1 VHPAGAAPSL
11 SKRSVPTDRIQVEP
25 NLVTQP
31 RSPWRRWAPILT
43 SVSIYAAIAL
53 FGWGSIW
60 SHGGSR
66 FAVQGGAD
74 PAVSMWFLTW
84 APYTLLHPHNPLF
97 SNYGNYPFG
106 VNMVLNT
113 AVLPLGYLLTPVTL
127 LAGPVAS
134 FNVLGM
140 VSPILAACSALA
152 LLRRFTTWYPAAF
165 VGGLLFGFSP
175 YVVAQATGHLNLE
188 FVALLPL
195 ILLVL
200 HDLVVSQ
207 RGRPVRKGFWLG
219 VLIIV
224 QFFISSELLF
234 DTLLLALAGVII
246 IAVLDGGKVR
256 SHVRFAAPGL
266 GTAALMVVVALAYP
280 VWFVLAG
287 PGHVVGPIQLSSQ
300 EYRADLLGSI
310 VPDSFERFAPSA
322 FTRAADKF
330 VHGYRIENGSYLG
343 LPLVAFLIAA
353 AIVLRRNRVVLV
365 AALLGGLAFVLSLG
379 STLEL
384 ANHDYVSVVLP
395 ETVLA
400 KLPLS
405 SNVIPARFSL
415 FVTLF
420 AALVLGVALER
431 LHAAGFWRWSKAE
444 VVAPLAL
451 GLGLLVPLVP
461 AWPMAAQATVIPY
474 FTSAAARAIPLN
486 SVALVYPFPDQ
497 FYARPQAWQAST
509 FLRFK
514 MPGGRFIVPEPGTK
528 IAGTSR
534 SSVTDSVL
542 RKLALG
548 RPPPRSPALRSEVD
562 DQLRAWHVRTV
573 LAAPEGADPARAIS
587 YLTWLLGRPPRT
599 SNGITVWYAWRPSP
613 PP

>member
-1 VHPAGAAPSL
+1 MPRDRVRVAAILVNPS
-11 SKRSVPTDRIQVEP
+11 RSRC
-25 NLVTQP
+25 
-31 RSPWRRWAPILT
+31 RRCAPILT
-43 SVSIYAAIAL
+43 SVSIYVAIAV
-53 FGWGSIW
+53 FGWWSIW

-97 SNYGNYPFG
+97 SNFGNYPFG

-113 AVLPLGYLLTPVTL
+113 AVLPLGYLLAPVTL

-140 VSPILAACSALA
+140 LSPILAACSALA

-195 ILLVL
+195 TLLVL
-200 HDLVVSQ
+200 HDLVVRQ
-207 RGRPVRKGFWLG
+207 RGRPVSKGLWLG
-219 VLIIV
+219 ALITV
-224 QFFISSELLF
+224 QFFISSELLL
-234 DTLLLALAGVII
+234 DTLALAFAGVII
-246 IAVLDGGKVR
+246 IALLDRDDAR
-256 SHVRFAAPGL
+256 SHVRFAARGL
-266 GTAALMVVVALAYP
+266 GTAAIVVVVALAYP

-287 PGHVVGPIQLSSQ
+287 PGHVVGPIQLSAQ

-322 FTRAADKF
+322 FTRSANNF

-343 LPLVAFLIAA
+343 LPLMAFLGVA
-353 AIVLRRNRVVLV
+353 AIALRRTRVVLV
-365 AALLGGLAFVLSLG
+365 AALLGALAFVLSLG
-379 STLEL
+379 STLEV

-400 KLPLS
+400 KLPLV

-420 AALVLGVALER
+420 AAVVLAVALEH
-431 LHAAGFWRWSKAE
+431 LHAARLWGRSRAAI
-444 VVAPLAL
+444 VAPIVL
-451 GLGLLVPLVP
+451 GLALLVPLVP
-461 AWPMAAQATVIPY
+461 AWPIPAQATVIPY

-497 FYARPQAWQAST
+497 FYATPQAWQAST
-509 FLRFK
+509 FLRFR

-534 SSVTDSVL
+534 SSVTDTVL

-548 RPPPRSPALRSEVD
+548 RPPHRSPALRAEID
-562 DQLRAWHVRTV
+562 DQLRAWHVRTI
-573 LAAPEGADPARAIS
+573 LAAPEGAEPAQAIS
-587 YLTWLLGRPPRT
+587 YLTWLLGRAPRT
-599 SNGITVWYAWRPSP
+599 SNGITVWYDWRVSPSA
-613 PP
+613 